1 MSRNQTTTQILK
13 ERLSVLAVIV
23 SCIILVIISQEARR
37 FIKAE
42 EPKPTATS
50 IAVATPSPT
59 SKNDESTL
67 TGPGTPQ
74 KATATTGNSSS
85 SSSTQA
91 PAKPLNLTG
100 KWTGTFS
107 EVVDGIAY
115 DYNYTLELTQQGPFV
130 SGKSIIE
137 KQDDPGTFARFVV
150 RGQIAPNT
158 NPPTIKIT
166 EDLLGAQNLRS
177 GSAAGPRITQ
187 LSYVSAQDGE
197 NLNGEW
203 VDKRFSAQNVS
214 GTITLTR

>member
-37 FIKAE
+37 FFKAE
-42 EPKPTATS
+42 NPKPTATS
-50 IAVATPSPT
+50 IAAATPSPT
-59 SKNDESTL
+59 SKNDESKL
-67 TGPGTPQ
+67 TGQATPQ
-74 KATATTGNSSS
+74 KATAATGNSS

-166 EDLLGAQNLRS
+166 EDLLSAQKLRS

-214 GTITLTR
+214 GTVTLTR